1 MDIYKWKLE
10 DLKSNL
16 KEKKLEN
23 TEKLLPITWKPR
35 LESKGCLTRESH
47 LNSWML
53 ETHNAFLETNSTYE

>member
-23 TEKLLPITWKPR
+23 TEKLPPITWKPQ
-35 LESKGCLTRESH
+35 LESKCCLTRESH

-53 ETHNAFLETNSTYE
+53 ETHNAFLETNSTQE